1 MNEKRFSLCLAGRI
15 IILHVSVSYGLSDI
29 DMPGVK
35 TMCFSSV

>member
-1 MNEKRFSLCLAGRI
+1 MYT
-15 IILHVSVSYGLSDI
+15 VSYGLSDIDMYMYTVSYGLSDI